1 MRLVTSSNKER
12 RTQSMQEVLP
22 NVRYAALASEVSLQT
37 TARRLNENGMT
48 AHIVESGAD
57 AGRLALGLIPDG
69 AEVFTATSQT
79 LEEIGLRASIDA
91 SPRLRSVRTVLS
103 QMDMATQWHVMR
115 VLAARPDVV
124 IGSVHAVTEQGE
136 VVVASASGSQLG
148 PYASGAGK
156 VIWVV
161 GSQKIVP
168 TLEDAMRRVKEY
180 ALPLEDARAWL
191 AYGQNSFIG
200 KVLTFHREYMPDRIN
215 VILVR
220 EKLGF

>member
-1 MRLVTSSNKER
+1 
-12 RTQSMQEVLP
+12 MQEVLP
-22 NVRYAALASEVSLQT
+22 NVRYAAPASEVSLQT

-79 LEEIGLRASIDA
+79 LEEIGLRAAIDA

-103 QMDMATQWHVMR
+103 QMDMATQWHEMR

-124 IGSVHAVTEQGE
+124 IGSVHAITERGE

-168 TLEDAMRRVKEY
+168 SLDEGMRRIREY
-180 ALPLEDARAWL
+180 ALPLENERAQL
-191 AYGQNSFIG
+191 AYGQGSFIG
-200 KVLTFHREYMPDRIN
+200 KELIFYREYLPDRVH
-215 VILVR
+215 VILVK

>member
-1 MRLVTSSNKER
+1 
-12 RTQSMQEVLP
+12 
-22 NVRYAALASEVSLQT
+22 AA
-37 TARRLNENGMT
+37 
-48 AHIVESGAD
+48 
-57 AGRLALGLIPDG
+57 
-69 AEVFTATSQT
+69 
-79 LEEIGLRASIDA
+79 IDA

-124 IGSVHAVTEQGE
+124 IGSVHAITEQGE

-168 TLEDAMRRVKEY
+168 SLDEAMRRIREY
-180 ALPLEDARAWL
+180 ALPLEDERAQL
-191 AYGQNSFIG
+191 AYGQGSFIG
-200 KVLTFHREYMPDRIN
+200 KELIFYREYLADRDTEHPHRGFDN
-215 VILVR
+215 LWYILKGDSSTGHTTGPGGSIERADLPEGSLLFLRTGRGARHAERVGGDQLLKGLDEEVR
-220 EKLGF
+220 TVLFWVNL

>member
-1 MRLVTSSNKER
+1 
-12 RTQSMQEVLP
+12 MQEVLP

-79 LEEIGLRASIDA
+79 LEEIGLRAAIDA

-124 IGSVHAVTEQGE
+124 IGSVHAITEQGE

-156 VIWVV
+156 V
-161 GSQKIVP
+161 
-168 TLEDAMRRVKEY
+168 RRIREY
-180 ALPLEDARAWL
+180 ALPLENERAQL
-191 AYGQNSFIG
+191 AYGQGSFIG
-200 KVLTFHREYMPDRIN
+200 KELIFYREYLPDRVH
-215 VILVR
+215 VILVK

>member
-1 MRLVTSSNKER
+1 
-12 RTQSMQEVLP
+12 MQEVLP
-22 NVRYAALASEVSLQT
+22 NVRYAAPASEVSLQT

-79 LEEIGLRASIDA
+79 LEEIGLRAAIDA

-103 QMDMATQWHVMR
+103 QMDMATQWHEMR

-124 IGSVHAVTEQGE
+124 IGSVHAITEQGE

-168 TLEDAMRRVKEY
+168 SLDEGMRRIREY
-180 ALPLEDARAWL
+180 ALPLENQRAQL
-191 AYGQNSFIG
+191 AYGQGSFIG
-200 KVLTFHREYMPDRIN
+200 KELILFREYLPDRVH
-215 VILVR
+215 VILVK